1 MEQVTQFF
9 LDENSKKNKN
19 NKTVAQTVRGIFE
32 EDKAIDDLKVKVK
45 KGRYILGYEKQNGE
59 RKIFE
64 NSKQV
69 VQEK

>member
-1 MEQVTQFF
+1 MEQVTWFF

-59 RKIFE
+59 RKVFE
-64 NSKQV
+64 SSRQIV
-69 VQEK
+69 

>member
-1 MEQVTQFF
+1 MEQVTWFF

-32 EDKAIDDLKVKVK
+32 EAKAIDDLKVKVK

-59 RKIFE
+59 RKVFE
-64 NSKQV
+64 NSRQIV
-69 VQEK
+69 

>member
-1 MEQVTQFF
+1 MEQVTWFF

-32 EDKAIDDLKVKVK
+32 EDRAIDDLKVKVK

-59 RKIFE
+59 RKVFE
-64 NSKQV
+64 NSRQIV
-69 VQEK
+69 

>member
-1 MEQVTQFF
+1 MEQVTWFF
-9 LDENSKKNKN
+9 LDENNKS

-45 KGRYILGYEKQNGE
+45 KCRYILGYEKQNGE

-64 NSKQV
+64 NSRQV
-69 VQEK
+69 V

>member
-1 MEQVTQFF
+1 MEQVIWFF
-9 LDENSKKNKN
+9 VDENNKS
-19 NKTVAQTVRGIFE
+19 NKTAAQTMRGIFE

-64 NSKQV
+64 NSRQV
-69 VQEK
+69 V

>member
-1 MEQVTQFF
+1 MEQVTWFF

-59 RKIFE
+59 RKVFE
-64 NSKQV
+64 NSRQIV
-69 VQEK
+69 

>member
-1 MEQVTQFF
+1 MEQVTWFF
-9 LDENSKKNKN
+9 LDEN

-32 EDKAIDDLKVKVK
+32 EDKAIDDLKIKVK

-64 NSKQV
+64 NSRQIV
-69 VQEK
+69 

>member
-1 MEQVTQFF
+1 MEQVTWFF
-9 LDENSKKNKN
+9 VDENNKS
-19 NKTVAQTVRGIFE
+19 NKTVAQTMRGIFE

-64 NSKQV
+64 NSRLV
-69 VQEK
+69 V

>member
-1 MEQVTQFF
+1 MEQVTWFF
-9 LDENSKKNKN
+9 LDENNKS

-32 EDKAIDDLKVKVK
+32 EDKAIDDLKIKVK

-64 NSKQV
+64 NSRQIV
-69 VQEK
+69 

>member
-1 MEQVTQFF
+1 MEQVTWFF

-59 RKIFE
+59 RKVFE
-64 NSKQV
+64 NSKQIV
-69 VQEK
+69 

>member
-1 MEQVTQFF
+1 MEQVTWFF
-9 LDENSKKNKN
+9 VDENNKS
-19 NKTVAQTVRGIFE
+19 NKTVAQTMRGIFE

-64 NSKQV
+64 NSRQV
-69 VQEK
+69 V

>member
-1 MEQVTQFF
+1 MEQVTCFF
-9 LDENSKKNKN
+9 LDENNKS

-32 EDKAIDDLKVKVK
+32 EDKAIDDLKIKVK

-64 NSKQV
+64 NSRQIV
-69 VQEK
+69 

>member
-1 MEQVTQFF
+1 MEQVTWFF
-9 LDENSKKNKN
+9 VDENNKS
-19 NKTVAQTVRGIFE
+19 NKTVAQTMRGIFE

-64 NSKQV
+64 NSRQV
-69 VQEK
+69 VKKDI